1 MVLKKTIFGMITV
14 LLDVRIVNV
23 FVFTAI
29 RVPLNNTRVFGR
41 RVNSFSANKVTA
53 PKVLRCPYAYVSC
66 LSYFWFNE
74 ATL

>member
-1 MVLKKTIFGMITV
+1 MITV

>member
-41 RVNSFSANKVTA
+41 RVIF
-53 PKVLRCPYAYVSC
+53 
-66 LSYFWFNE
+66 FFGQ
-74 ATL
+74 